1 VDKFEPVVILIS
13 FPSDGDVKAFA
24 TALVSDGE
32 AACVSVLPEMES
44 VYRWQGVIEYA
55 CERQLVVKTTRARV
69 QTLRD
74 HLKTLHPYETP
85 EFLVLP
91 VADGGDDY
99 LEWIRGA
106 VGERNS
112 GESRH
117 KG

>member
-1 VDKFEPVVILIS
+1 MKIQAIALSALILLS
-13 FPSDGDVKAFA
+13 PAGWGQEDEV
-24 TALVSDGE
+24 
-32 AACVSVLPEMES
+32 ES

-55 CERQLVVKTTRARV
+55 CERQLIVKTTRARV

-74 HLKTLHPYETP
+74 HLKTLHPYKTP